1 MEYNIIGVVVMF
13 LLVIVLVMQIQMST
27 LAKKMDEK
35 EESIIK
41 KVDELIKE
49 KEKGKGKEKE
59 KIVQ

>member
-1 MEYNIIGVVVMF
+1 
-13 LLVIVLVMQIQMST
+13 VIVLVMQIQMST

-49 KEKGKGKEKE
+49 KEKGKEKEKE